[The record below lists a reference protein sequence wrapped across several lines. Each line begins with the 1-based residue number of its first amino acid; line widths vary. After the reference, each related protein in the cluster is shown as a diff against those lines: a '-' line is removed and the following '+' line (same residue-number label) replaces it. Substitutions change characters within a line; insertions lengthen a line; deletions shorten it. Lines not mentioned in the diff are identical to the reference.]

1 MRAFLLGKYASNV
14 SLASSICTVQV
25 PLSLEAIYGG
35 GVFFFCS
42 LLSLFAPKAV
52 VLSLAAFVFYC
63 RYREL
68 STKRR
73 EAFLT

>member
-1 MRAFLLGKYASNV
+1 MPAMFPL
-14 SLASSICTVQV
+14 QV
-25 PLSLEAIYGG
+25 VYVLCRCRCPWKPSMVV
-35 GVFFFCS
+35 VFFFCS